1 MENQTP
7 GSQADCPL
15 LGAKC
20 DLLKEHLKGG
30 FSLDPTLSFP
40 VESDDDTTCCIV
52 CKTDDD
58 IHL

>member
-1 MENQTP
+1 M
-7 GSQADCPL
+7 
-15 LGAKC
+15 GAKRG
-20 DLLKEHLKGG
+20 LMKEYLKGG

-40 VESDDDTTCCIV
+40 VESDDDTTWCIV